1 MNFIN
6 NIEDTK
12 EQLALNGYVVIKEVF
27 NAKIIES
34 SLLEIENITSS
45 NSNLYRDK
53 LGNPRRVEKIYNK
66 GPHLKKINET
76 ILALLNSLF
85 GFKWNIFKDK
95 YNSKPPGGEGFYAH
109 FDGIFIFK
117 DKEGNERNG
126 WHIYSDKFINA
137 LVPFDD
143 FNSMN
148 GPLEVAKEVKGTFS
162 QLLQYTKKDGSP
174 NLLSEFEKKNNFKSL
189 KLNKGDLVFFS
200 SNCPHRSRANR
211 SSNDRRTLYYTY
223 NPSSEGNNYEK
234 YFIDKDLSRNSNSKS
249 LSGEI

>member
-66 GPHLKKINET
+66 GPHLKKINEK

-85 GFKWNIFKDK
+85 GFKWDLEIC
-95 YNSKPPGGEGFYAH
+95 PGE
-109 FDGIFIFK
+109 
-117 DKEGNERNG
+117 
-126 WHIYSDKFINA
+126 
-137 LVPFDD
+137 
-143 FNSMN
+143 
-148 GPLEVAKEVKGTFS
+148 
-162 QLLQYTKKDGSP
+162 LQ
-174 NLLSEFEKKNNFKSL
+174 
-189 KLNKGDLVFFS
+189 
-200 SNCPHRSRANR
+200 
-211 SSNDRRTLYYTY
+211 
-223 NPSSEGNNYEK
+223 
-234 YFIDKDLSRNSNSKS
+234 
-249 LSGEI
+249 